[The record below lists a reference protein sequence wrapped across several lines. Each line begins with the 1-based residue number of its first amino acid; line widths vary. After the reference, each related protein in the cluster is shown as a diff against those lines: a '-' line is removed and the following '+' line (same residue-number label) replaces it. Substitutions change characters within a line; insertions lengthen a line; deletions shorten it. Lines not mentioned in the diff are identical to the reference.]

1 MSINTNM
8 IMENFQLIVYDLF
21 ELHFSDDLF
30 ELLVQ
35 FIPSEYVN
43 LLFNLYNDGGINEI
57 FIPKKYIE
65 CNWDVMFRDCY
76 MSHRAAEDLI
86 FTIPDY
92 IKIYFGGYQN
102 SYVLQYVTCSSEIY
116 HAFYICSNMLFDG
129 VVTIDLYAEMSPYL
143 KLIIK

>member
-1 MSINTNM
+1 M
-8 IMENFQLIVYDLF
+8 IMEDFQLIVYDLF

-43 LLFNLYNDGGINEI
+43 LFFNLYNHGDENEI
-57 FIPKKYIE
+57 SIPKKNVE
-65 CNWDVMFRDCY
+65 CNWDAMFRDCY
-76 MSHRAAEDLI
+76 LSCHDVMEELI

-92 IKIYFGGYQN
+92 IKIYFENGQN
-102 SYVLQYVTCSSEIY
+102 SYIIDYIGEDSNINHIV
-116 HAFYICSNMLFDG
+116 YICSNISFDG
-129 VVTIDLYAEMSPYL
+129 VVTIDLDAEMSPYL